1 MACGCG
7 RSPDFCRGWHA
18 LSEEE
23 FKEELKAFEKEQK
36 SEARAKKEKE
46 KYHEVTVTEVH
57 HYTESL
63 FRIRTTKPNGYSFRA
78 GEFAMIGMGDKV
90 RRAYSF
96 TSAPS
101 DDFLEFY
108 SIKVPDGAFTSKL
121 KYIQPGDSMEVGKTP
136 TGTLVEDYLTPN
148 GRRLWLMATG
158 TGIAPFMSLIRQHD
172 IFKNYKEVFVTW
184 TVRKPRDLA
193 AYKPFILNTT
203 SVTLFPTVTQDPT
216 YIGHQGRIQNY
227 LKPNTQSANY
237 LPELDPKLDRVMLCG
252 SMEFNNDIKELL
264 EAKGFEEGNTNTQ
277 GTYLLEKAFVG

>member
-7 RSPDFCRGWHA
+7 RSPDFCRGWHS
-18 LSEEE
+18 LSEED

-36 SEARAKKEKE
+36 SEAKEKKEKA
-46 KYHEVTVTEVH
+46 KYHEVQVTEVH

-63 FRIRTTKPNGYSFRA
+63 FRIRTTKPNGYTFRP
-78 GEFAMIGMGDKV
+78 GEFVMIGMGDKV

-108 SIKVPDGAFTSKL
+108 SIKVSDGAFTEKF
-121 KYIQPGDSMEVGKTP
+121 KYVQPGDTMEVGKVA
-136 TGTLVEDYLTPN
+136 TGTLVEDYLSPN

-158 TGIAPFMSLIRQHD
+158 TGIAPFMSLIRQSD
-172 IFKNYKEVFVTW
+172 IFKSYKQVFVTW
-184 TVRKPRDLA
+184 TVRKPQDLQ
-193 AYKPFILNTT
+193 AYKSFILNTT

-216 YIGHQGRIQNY
+216 YIGYHGRIQNY
-227 LKPNTQSANY
+227 LKPSTGSANY
-237 LPELDPKLDRVMLCG
+237 LPELNPELDRVMLCG

-264 EAKGFEEGNTNTQ
+264 ETKGFTEGNTNTQ

>member
-7 RSPDFCRGWHA
+7 RSPDYCRGWHS
-18 LSEEE
+18 LSEED

-36 SEARAKKEKE
+36 SEAKEKKEKA
-46 KYHEVTVTEVH
+46 KYHTVQVTEVH

-63 FRIRTTKPNGYSFRA
+63 FRIRTTKPDGYTFRA
-78 GEFAMIGMGDKV
+78 GEFVMIGMGDKV

-108 SIKVPDGAFTSKL
+108 SIKVPDGAFTEKF
-121 KYIQPGDSMEVGKTP
+121 KYVLPGDSMEVGKVA
-136 TGTLVEDYLTPN
+136 TGTLVEDYLSPN
-148 GRRLWLMATG
+148 GQRLWLMATG
-158 TGIAPFMSLIRQHD
+158 TGIAPFMSLIRQSD
-172 IFKNYKEVFVTW
+172 IFKNYKQVFVTW
-184 TVRKPRDLA
+184 TVRKPQDLQ
-193 AYKPFILNTT
+193 AYKSFILNTT

-216 YIGHQGRIQNY
+216 YIGHHGRIQNY
-227 LKPNTQSANY
+227 LKPSTGSANY

-264 EAKGFEEGNTNTQ
+264 EAKGFTEGNTNTQ